1 MPPVLIF
8 FLPPILVALFIGHLG
23 LRLVRAFERRN
34 GGTREITE
42 LSARVEQLE
51 SALEQQGAELRRLSD
66 GQAFAEQ
73 LLAERKRDPKVLGP

>member
-1 MPPVLIF
+1 MPPVLIVLLF
-8 FLPPILVALFIGHLG
+8 PILVVSFIGYLG
-23 LRLVRAFERRN
+23 LRLVRAFERKS
-34 GGTREITE
+34 GGTREIAE

-73 LLAERKRDPKVLGP
+73 LLAGRSHDPKALGP